1 MALLHRAE
9 LRPTKLELLAGWLP
23 AQPWYAGGTGA
34 GIEWVA
40 AYRFDDPAGDVG
52 IETILVRVGAG
63 PLHQVPLTYRAA
75 PLNRGDAWLLG
86 TCEHSVLGR
95 RWVYDGCGDPVYQ
108 AALAG
113 ALAGDVVQADE
124 YVEVDGRRVIRE
136 RSMTVTRVAG
146 TSEDDPDAPATGA
159 ELEAELQVD
168 ADDGSPARI
177 DARSF
182 ELTVLRRPEL
192 RPFPTGDA
200 LVGTWSGQPSAL
212 VLAYARPAGRHLG

>member
-23 AQPWYAGGTGA
+23 AQPWYAGGAGA
-34 GIEWVA
+34 GIERVA
-40 AYRFDDPAGDVG
+40 AYRFDDPADDVG

-75 PLNRGDAWLLG
+75 PLDGGDAWHVG

-95 RWVYDGCGDPVYQ
+95 RWIYDGCGDPVYQ

-124 YVEVDGRRVIRE
+124 YFEVDGRLVARE
-136 RSMTVTRVAG
+136 RNMTVSRVAG
-146 TSEDDPDAPATGA
+146 TSEDGPDAPDTGAGLEA
-159 ELEAELQVD
+159 ELEAALQVD
-168 ADDGSPARI
+168 ADEGLTRI

-182 ELTVLRRPEL
+182 ELTVLRRPAL
-192 RPFPTGDA
+192 RPAPTGDA
-200 LVGTWSGQPSAL
+200 LVGTWSGQSSAL
-212 VLAYARPAGRHLG
+212 VLAYARPR